1 MSANWPNEI
10 ILALKRRF
18 SRVNSSFTGA
28 LYDSFFHNNK
38 VISQN
43 VITKI
48 AKTLHNIHW
57 EERQRVLEALKRER
71 VDVNVA
77 PVENDDTDE

>member
-1 MSANWPNEI
+1 MEI

-18 SRVNSSFTGA
+18 SRVNSSFAGA
-28 LYDSFFHNNK
+28 LYDSFFHRNK
-38 VISQN
+38 VTSQN
-43 VITKI
+43 VETEI

-57 EERQRVLEALKRER
+57 QRVLDAKRDR

-77 PVENDDTDE
+77 PIEKDDTD

>member
-1 MSANWPNEI
+1 MKI

-18 SRVNSSFTGA
+18 SRVNFSFTGA
-28 LYDSFFHNNK
+28 LYDSFFHKNK
-38 VISQN
+38 VTSQN
-43 VITKI
+43 VETKI

-57 EERQRVLEALKRER
+57 EKRQQVLDAKRER

-77 PVENDDTDE
+77 PIKNDDTDE

>member
-1 MSANWPNEI
+1 MKI
-10 ILALKRRF
+10 ILALKGRF
-18 SRVNSSFTGA
+18 SCVNSSFAGA
-28 LYDSFFHNNK
+28 LYDSFVYKNK
-38 VISQN
+38 VTSQN
-43 VITKI
+43 VETKI

-57 EERQRVLEALKRER
+57 EKRQRVLDAMRKR